1 MNGCLM
7 LINMNSDRNSLEKG
21 EIKEV
26 DTVISTHEVVDLI
39 SKIDSEVEEEKKEDN
54 NEEKKEEK
62 KEEFINF
69 DGLLSEYINNG
80 KENKKDL
87 ELKFNSVNDGT
98 SNSYLHYVIKHFVE
112 KILKKPEKMAEI
124 QIKKGKNADLTVNIY
139 Y

>member
-1 MNGCLM
+1 MHF
-7 LINMNSDRNSLEKG
+7 DRNSLEKG

>member
-62 KEEFINF
+62 KEEFIDF
-69 DGLLSEYINNG
+69 DSLLGESINN
-80 KENKKDL
+80 
-87 ELKFNSVNDGT
+87 
-98 SNSYLHYVIKHFVE
+98 
-112 KILKKPEKMAEI
+112 
-124 QIKKGKNADLTVNIY
+124 
-139 Y
+139 